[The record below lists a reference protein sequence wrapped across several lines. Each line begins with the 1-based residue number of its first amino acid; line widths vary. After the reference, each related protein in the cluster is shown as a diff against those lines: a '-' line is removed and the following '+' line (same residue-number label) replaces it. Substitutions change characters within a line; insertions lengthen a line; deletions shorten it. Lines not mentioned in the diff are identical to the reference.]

1 MSNLLIPYI
10 LFGKQDG
17 VLLPKENKEANANL
31 FSTIGWEPLEFM
43 PNNKLRNVGYCRC
56 GKGMF
61 LLVWPEVK
69 DLGLQAKT
77 ILRCHDH
84 NGAGCKFS
92 VTLPGLIRTYGGLLL
107 ALQDENS
114 VTQGELIQTLIRDW
128 PGKIAERE
136 MELVSSSHERV
147 CSF

>member
-1 MSNLLIPYI
+1 MSKLLIPYI

-17 VLLPKENKEANANL
+17 VLLPKNNQEANSKL
-31 FSTIGWEPLEFM
+31 FSTVGWEPLEFM

-61 LLVWPEVK
+61 LLGWPEAK

-77 ILRCHDH
+77 ILRCHDQH
-84 NGAGCKFS
+84 GAGCKFS
-92 VTLPGLIRTYGGLLL
+92 VTLSGPIRTYGGLLL

-114 VTQGELIQTLIRDW
+114 LAQGELIQTLTRDW
-128 PGKIAERE
+128 LIKIAHRE
-136 MELVSSSHERV
+136 MEDIGDAHQIVH
-147 CSF
+147 SF